1 MYTPLASL
9 PAVSRDPQDLD
20 KFADKLLLGNDLEWS
35 QHEVPTILGIS
46 DGTLTCSVPFNVGV
60 ERFKWLLATY
70 PNASWVGHNFVAA
83 DLIVLRRLG
92 IHFQLDKI
100 EDTILWMWLVNMH
113 LAKATGK
120 SALVEDGDERRGRG
134 FFNLWTML
142 SIYTDLWN
150 YKDCRGEGCIG
161 PCPEHDKYGYNGID
175 ALGPVQALP
184 KLKRAAQL
192 RGVDKLY
199 PMHRELALVLA
210 EMQEFGVRIDVPYVY
225 GRDKHPLGTTYG
237 DSLDEQFRKEKT
249 EIEQTLPFNPK
260 SPKVVVEHFKKLG
273 IEMENAQ
280 EETVRDLVEEL
291 GEQAPVELVSL
302 LDYKELG
309 NGADR
314 WFNPQYRNKDG
325 WLEGYL
331 DPRGYVHPRLNFFT
345 SSGRLACSSP
355 NFQNVAKRR
364 RSRKMC
370 ECGAKL
376 ETHPTAMC
384 QKFRG
389 ESVGKKIRKAII
401 APEGWYIVRADLSNA
416 ENRVVLHFGGY
427 TIDRETDLHNYVK
440 DLAGITEEDP
450 FALANGNAR
459 EAAKTIQHA
468 GNILEGLQL
477 KTPDELRGPK
487 IRKEI
492 SVGAR
497 VVFPNWTFCKK
508 VVTFTGANL
517 AQRAFGDK
525 SYENRQKA
533 LAIAE
538 KYFGRFP
545 GVRDF
550 QRRVSKACET
560 ENVVRV
566 PCGYVLLSY
575 GEPNDR
581 MKIAQGMW
589 QQNPVAHII
598 KLATL
603 RMWARWK
610 AQGNYRPILNVH
622 DECLAY
628 VRNDVAPDVA
638 KRWITEDMEVAV
650 EQIPGLLIPAEATTG
665 VNWRDQR

>member
-1 MYTPLASL
+1 M
-9 PAVSRDPQDLD
+9 
-20 KFADKLLLGNDLEWS
+20 
-35 QHEVPTILGIS
+35 
-46 DGTLTCSVPFNVGV
+46 
-60 ERFKWLLATY
+60 
-70 PNASWVGHNFVAA
+70 
-83 DLIVLRRLG
+83 
-92 IHFQLDKI
+92 
-100 EDTILWMWLVNMH
+100 ED
-113 LAKATGK
+113 
-120 SALVEDGDERRGRG
+120 
-134 FFNLWTML
+134 
-142 SIYTDLWN
+142 
-150 YKDCRGEGCIG
+150 
-161 PCPEHDKYGYNGID
+161 
-175 ALGPVQALP
+175 
-184 KLKRAAQL
+184 
-192 RGVDKLY
+192 
-199 PMHRELALVLA
+199 
-210 EMQEFGVRIDVPYVY
+210 
-225 GRDKHPLGTTYG
+225 
-237 DSLDEQFRKEKT
+237 
-249 EIEQTLPFNPK
+249 
-260 SPKVVVEHFKKLG
+260 
-273 IEMENAQ
+273 AQ
-280 EETVRDLVEEL
+280 EETVRALVYEL
-291 GEQAPVELVSL
+291 GEQAPAELVSL
-302 LDYKELG
+302 LDFKELG

-314 WFNPQYRNKDG
+314 WYEPYYRDKNGWQAGFMDEHG
-325 WLEGYL
+325 WL
-331 DPRGYVHPRLNFFT
+331 HPRIGPFT
-345 SSGRLACSSP
+345 SSGRMQCTGP
-355 NFQNVAKRR
+355 NLQNVAKRR
-364 RSRKMC
+364 RSRRTC
-370 ECGAKL
+370 ECGTNKDA
-376 ETHPTAMC
+376 HPTPMC
-384 QKFRG
+384 IKFRG
-389 ESVGKKIRKAII
+389 EYVGKKIRKAII

-427 TIDRETDLHNYVK
+427 TIPREEDLHNYVRQIA
-440 DLAGITEEDP
+440 DIREDDP
-450 FALANGNAR
+450 LALAQGNAR
-459 EAAKTIQHA
+459 EAAKTISHA
-468 GNILEGLQL
+468 TGILEGLQL

-598 KLATL
+598 KLAML

-610 AQGNYRPILNVH
+610 AQGNYRPILSVH

-638 KRWITEDMEVAV
+638 MRWIVEDMEVSV
-650 EQIPGLLIPAEATTG
+650 PEIPNLLIPSEPSYG
-665 VNWRDQR
+665 INWRDQRK